1 MQRLLDAPP
10 HVLATGGGAFMDP
23 QTRAAVKAQA
33 ISVWLKADIDVL
45 ARRVSRKEG
54 RPLLAGKNPRDVLAK
69 LEAVRG
75 PVYAEADLIVESGD
89 KPHHATVQ
97 AIIDAIE
104 AHAGRGDEG
113 NDT

>member
-1 MQRLLDAPP
+1 MDHHTRGP
-10 HVLATGGGAFMDP
+10 VL
-23 QTRAAVKAQA
+23 AQA

-54 RPLLAGKNPRDVLAK
+54 RPLLAGKNPRDVLAG

-75 PVYAEADLIVESGD
+75 PVYAEADVIVESGD

-104 AHAGRGDEG
+104 AHMNGQAAEQGTE
-113 NDT
+113 T